1 MEKFS
6 SNLSKAMASMNSVND
21 TKFFS
26 IRRFLSREKLVWKFI
41 LRFAMLNERLISELS
56 VLLLVFCS
64 GSLFVREWLTY
75 TFRSKISLHVE
86 AEKKKRYVNSNEPLK
101 KRGSD
106 GVLKF
111 SKAEIY
117 TQNGEY
123 VMFTHTHTH
132 THARARARART
143 HTYIHT
149 YIYIYLY
156 MTESYR
162 NTAGEMLPK
171 RQILPTS

>member
-26 IRRFLSREKLVWKFI
+26 IRWFLSREKLVWKLI

-56 VLLLVFCS
+56 VLLLPFC
-64 GSLFVREWLTY
+64 SLFVGEWLTY
-75 TFRSKISLHVE
+75 TFQSKISLHVE

-117 TQNGEY
+117 T
-123 VMFTHTHTH
+123 
-132 THARARARART
+132 
-143 HTYIHT
+143 
-149 YIYIYLY
+149 
-156 MTESYR
+156 
-162 NTAGEMLPK
+162 
-171 RQILPTS
+171 